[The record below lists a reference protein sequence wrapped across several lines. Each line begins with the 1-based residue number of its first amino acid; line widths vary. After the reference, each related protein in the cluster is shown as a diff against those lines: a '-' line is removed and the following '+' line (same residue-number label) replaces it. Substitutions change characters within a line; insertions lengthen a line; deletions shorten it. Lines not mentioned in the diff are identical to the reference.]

1 MQSLCENMLQNLLM
15 HTILRQIH
23 ESHQHLGFQRKVC
36 GQKNGYSIVQS
47 LSAHQLNCSKVKNCR
62 SFGLGLFCMNQ
73 ASEICEKIR
82 ETSF

>member
-36 GQKNGYSIVQS
+36 AQKIGYSIVQ
-47 LSAHQLNCSKVKNCR
+47 
-62 SFGLGLFCMNQ
+62 
-73 ASEICEKIR
+73 
-82 ETSF
+82 